1 MQVVVGESS
10 DYLGA
15 IIAFWIMIMQPC
27 LFVC

>member
-1 MQVVVGESS
+1 MQVVLGESS

-15 IIAFWIMIMQPC
+15 IITFWIMIMPPR